1 MPERSPSRGRPK
13 TLDRDQ
19 VLQTALMQYW
29 SKGPNE
35 VAIGEICTLTGAS
48 KPGVYREFGSDDGLK
63 LAALDAYSHLVI
75 RPFFEVLEHDR
86 SFGDAQTALIDFTTQ
101 DRAAIG
107 IPNGCLH
114 VAMRAQRDK
123 LGVMTRKKVDLLRQE
138 GLDNYAVWIEQAK
151 SRGEFR
157 MDIPT
162 DIVALYFDAQNGGAM
177 RMQTEGVPNDVIA
190 KVMRLA
196 LMAIQ

>member
-1 MPERSPSRGRPK
+1 
-13 TLDRDQ
+13 
-19 VLQTALMQYW
+19 
-29 SKGPNE
+29 
-35 VAIGEICTLTGAS
+35 
-48 KPGVYREFGSDDGLK
+48 
-63 LAALDAYSHLVI
+63 
-75 RPFFEVLEHDR
+75 
-86 SFGDAQTALIDFTTQ
+86 
-101 DRAAIG
+101 
-107 IPNGCLH
+107 
-114 VAMRAQRDK
+114 MRAQRDK

-177 RMQTEGVPNDVIA
+177 RMQTEGVSNDVIA